1 MKVKVTI
8 TLVIDDAKKYIDED
22 QHDNII
28 DALKTDIDEGNISID
43 DLMVQDDVD
52 INNLEVEEYK
62 A

>member
-52 INNLEVEEYK
+52 FNNLEVEEYK